1 MTVSGDSAGGGAA
14 TTPDV
19 RRRLLAAAVELFARK
34 GYAATGVQEIV
45 TACGVTKP
53 VLYYY
58 FGSKEGLFLAVMQ
71 EALEMFES
79 TIEGALSGAGSARER
94 IGRLLDGVFAL
105 ILDNLEVA
113 RLAHALYFGPSQD
126 APVFDMEIFHQ
137 RLQDV
142 VRALVAEGQA
152 SGELR
157 EGQPEIVAMA
167 LLGAL
172 DIAEGIALCH
182 PDWGFG
188 REQLRRV
195 LDVIFKGA
203 QVSAPTLTEEVS

>member
-1 MTVSGDSAGGGAA
+1 MAISNDHAAGAVAPEEG
-14 TTPDV
+14 V
-19 RRRLLAAAVELFARK
+19 RERLLKAAVELFARK

-45 TACGVTKP
+45 AACGVTKP

-58 FGSKEGLFLAVMQ
+58 FGSKEGLFLELMHDALRLF
-71 EALEMFES
+71 EA
-79 TIEGALSGAGSARER
+79 TIAGALSTEGSVRDR
-94 IGRLLDGVFAL
+94 ICRLLDGVFAL

-113 RLAHALYFGPSQD
+113 RLAHSLHFGPSQD
-126 APVFDMEIFHQ
+126 APVFDLEVFHQ

-142 VRALVAEGQA
+142 VRALVAEGQV

-157 EGQPEIVAMA
+157 AGEPEVVAVA

-188 REQLRRV
+188 REQLNKV
-195 LDVIFKGA
+195 LGVIFEGA
-203 QVSAPTLTEEVS
+203 QAPLRRE